1 MTNGTVIHLEADST
15 KSKANHQIMEL
26 NNAAN
31 RKSVLLL
38 SGEHLSL
45 IFCMR
50 IASMVE
56 ISDIRYSNANG
67 TDTVTVQLNDETIAT
82 FNTNHSIDS
91 DWNNFM
97 STGRL
102 LARSYLD
109 IGSNILHI
117 HLNATDGLTIDY
129 IDIDVD
135 DKLITQEIAMCEVT
149 CIKDFNPNW
158 QHTVVSEGLSFAM
171 QKSYNTKC
179 SEISNVN
186 IPIYDR
192 FVKTYEI
199 IAVMPQ
205 YKSLSNPRYENTSE
219 CYHLS
224 RFLWTFKDINLS
236 NVTSET
242 IQTDKATANISKGVN
257 SSAKSFITIHLTF
270 NVEGRGKGM
279 TDIDRGS
286 VLRIQFNGVPEQTTI
301 QMQYKGRAGIS
312 SMEERILDPHGATT
326 SWEIPDFTWTDAN
339 LNSICLYINSSSYLN
354 LSIVT
359 LYLARRPL
367 LSDKV
372 VGVYKDDDVIV
383 EAVNVDL
390 WWLTPNAMQLIL
402 SNGRIYSNVS
412 YFRIYKPAIW
422 NDGYAQVFVM
432 YHDGNVRLLP
442 IPPEGVDWIPF
453 GSSVIIGQAKPY
465 DVRPYSAI
473 TSVSLD
479 IETLRM
485 DVMYADGGS
494 AKLELQNNLVET
506 RLIVSNIFFGT
517 NINYPFITF
526 RSMYVSIG
534 NCDVD
539 HVRVNG
545 ANPTHIMD
553 DFGFLMGRSFIFYRK
568 CTSKH
573 LNLSPDIYIN
583 IKRSKTK

>member
-1 MTNGTVIHLEADST
+1 M
-15 KSKANHQIMEL
+15 KSGVNHKVRDL
-26 NNAAN
+26 YNAAN
-31 RKSVLLL
+31 NKVVLLEN
-38 SGEHLSL
+38 GEHLSL
-45 IFCMR
+45 IFCLR

-56 ISDIRYSNANG
+56 ISDIRYSNANE
-67 TDTVTVQLNDETIAT
+67 TDTVIVKLDDEIVAAFAT
-82 FNTNHSIDS
+82 NRSTPP
-91 DWNNFM
+91 DWNTFM
-97 STGRL
+97 STGRFPT
-102 LARSYLD
+102 RSYLD
-109 IGSNILHI
+109 IGSNILQI
-117 HLNATDGLTIDY
+117 SFNSTDGMTIDY

-135 DKLITQEIAMCEVT
+135 DRLITQEIAMCDVT

-158 QHTVVSEGLSFAM
+158 QHPVVSEGLSVAM
-171 QKSYNTKC
+171 QKSYTTKC

-186 IPIYDR
+186 IPIYDK
-192 FVKTYEI
+192 FVKSYEI
-199 IAVMPQ
+199 IAASPQ
-205 YKSLSNPRYENTSE
+205 YKSFSNPRYENTSE

-224 RFLWTFKDINLS
+224 RFLWIFRNISLS

-242 IQTDKATANISKGVN
+242 IQTDKATAYISKGVN
-257 SSAKSFITIHLTF
+257 SSAESFITILLIF
-270 NVEGRGKGM
+270 NVEGRSKGM
-279 TDIDRGS
+279 IDTDRGS

-312 SMEERILDPHGATT
+312 SIEERILDPPGAKA

-339 LNSICLYINSSSYLN
+339 LNSIYLYINSSSYLN
-354 LSIVT
+354 LSIVA
-359 LYLARRPL
+359 LYLTRRQL
-367 LSDKV
+367 LPDKV

-390 WWLTPNAMQLIL
+390 WWLTPNAMQLTL
-402 SNGRIYSNVS
+402 SNGQSYNDVS

-422 NDGYAQVFVM
+422 NEGYVQVFVM

-442 IPPEGVDWIPF
+442 VPPEGVDWIPF
-453 GSSVIIGQAKPY
+453 GSSVLIGQANPT

-473 TSVSLD
+473 TNVSLD

-506 RLIVSNIFFGT
+506 RLIVSNIFFGA
-517 NINYPFITF
+517 NIDQPFITF
-526 RSMYVSIG
+526 RSMYVSMG

-553 DFGFLMGRSFIFYRK
+553 DFGFIMGRSFIFYRK

>member
-1 MTNGTVIHLEADST
+1 MKNSG
-15 KSKANHQIMEL
+15 NHQIRSL
-26 NNAAN
+26 YNAAN
-31 RKSVLLL
+31 YKVVLLQN
-38 SGEHLSL
+38 GEHLSL
-45 IFCMR
+45 IFCLR

-67 TDTVTVQLNDETIAT
+67 TDTVMVQLNDEIVAAFAT
-82 FNTNHSIDS
+82 NRSTPP
-91 DWNNFM
+91 DWNTFM
-97 STGRL
+97 STGRFPT
-102 LARSYLD
+102 RSYLD
-109 IGSNILHI
+109 IGSNVLQMRF
-117 HLNATDGLTIDY
+117 NATDGLTIDY

-135 DKLITQEIAMCEVT
+135 DRLITQEIAMCDVT

-171 QKSYNTKC
+171 QKSYTTKC

-186 IPIYDR
+186 IPIYDKL
-192 FVKTYEI
+192 VKTYEI
-199 IAVMPQ
+199 VAVMPQ

-224 RFLWTFKDINLS
+224 LFLWSFNNIMLS
-236 NVTSET
+236 NVTSGS
-242 IQTDKATANISKGVN
+242 IQTDKATSYISRGGN
-257 SSAKSFITIHLTF
+257 TSDPFITILLTF
-270 NVEGRGKGM
+270 NVEGRAKGM
-279 TDIDRGS
+279 IDADRGS
-286 VLRIQFNGVPEQTTI
+286 ILTIKCSQITEQTTI
-301 QMQYKGRAGIS
+301 KMQYKGRDALS
-312 SMEERILDPHGATT
+312 SIEEKVIDAPADQAN
-326 SWEIPDFTWTDAN
+326 WEIPDFTWTDAN
-339 LNSICLYINSSSYLN
+339 LNSIYLYINSSSYFN
-354 LSIVT
+354 FTIDA

-367 LSDKV
+367 LPDTV

-390 WWLTPNAMQLIL
+390 WWLTPNAMQLTL
-402 SNGRIYSNVS
+402 SNGQSYNNVS

-422 NDGYAQVFVM
+422 NEGYAQIFVM

-453 GSSVIIGQAKPY
+453 GSSVLIGQANPY
-465 DVRPYSAI
+465 DERPYSAI
-473 TSVSLD
+473 TNVSLD
-479 IETLRM
+479 IESLRM
-485 DVMYADGGS
+485 DVLYADGGS

-506 RLIVSNIFFGT
+506 RLIVSNIFFGA
-517 NINYPFITF
+517 NIDFPFVTF

-553 DFGFLMGRSFIFYRK
+553 DFGFIMGRSFIFYRK